1 MMTIRNILMEVLR
14 DGTEEDMDIDML
26 LSMITKVSNERYL
39 VEAEWD
45 RTDIL
50 QNAGEIEINERGYLI
65 FWFVIH
71 DDYFYIEKMDGENK
85 TIEFIKNMYDNSFIS
100 DIVVLFNGKKKKYQV
115 RKMGENID
123 VIWK

>member
-1 MMTIRNILMEVLR
+1 MTIRNILMEVLR
-14 DGTEEDMDIDML
+14 DGTKEDIDML

-39 VEAEWD
+39 VKAEWD
-45 RTDIL
+45 RSDIL
-50 QNAGEIEINERGYLI
+50 QNAGEIEINEKGYLI

-115 RKMGENID
+115 KKMGENVT
-123 VIWK
+123 VIWE